1 MIAFL
6 ALTWGGTLAGRAI
19 LRLSRADDDDVVAWL
34 IAPAIG
40 LAAAALLLG
49 VTVAVGLPV
58 RVVAAPFWFAVAA
71 ASIYA
76 VAATRRSLT
85 QSPAIGLAIAWL
97 IALAMLAPD
106 VAQGLL
112 NYIGNPVG
120 DGWSYIAYGNYL
132 WELPNGTTGSLPP
145 LQQYASHLAH
155 TRYVA
160 SSLLAVVSPL
170 AAGGGDTQSA
180 AGPVIAATVFVFAAS
195 ASAIAWLTGLTGWR
209 AVVASVLAAGSPWV
223 LGAIQVHNYDNLIA
237 LSFAP
242 AIVVVAGSREWSIRT
257 GVMIGWLLAA
267 AVYAYV
273 ELSTFSV
280 IVLGVTGLRRLAAGR
295 AGNWRG
301 AAAAAALV
309 CVVCLLPNAR
319 DLVSFAGAQVNSARG
334 ALGARPGVGYFPAL
348 TQLSEWPAAFWGLS
362 SDNDLAAGRAAAAA
376 ASASAWTCTAAALAG
391 LVVLVRRRAWDLTAI
406 AVVSLAAA
414 GYFAAGQDYA
424 YGAYKFVLIGWWVI
438 ALALVAAIDALWRT
452 SPAGRAA
459 AVFVL
464 IAAVYGNSVLP
475 LVRV

>member
-273 ELSTFSV
+273 ELSTFSPADSGDV
-280 IVLGVTGLRRLAAGR
+280 DSMVLMRTMVRPRRASSEPTRLARSASDGSAPSSRRSSSRAVSSSRLWRRTPRGQASRRSASIIAPRTRRSAKVSNLMPRPSSKRAAASMRPSTPSCTRSPSSIEWGIDEATRRASDSTKGRLAAMR
-295 AGNWRG
+295 SR
-301 AAAAAALV
+301 
-309 CVVCLLPNAR
+309 
-319 DLVSFAGAQVNSARG
+319 
-334 ALGARPGVGYFPAL
+334 
-348 TQLSEWPAAFWGLS
+348 
-362 SDNDLAAGRAAAAA
+362 
-376 ASASAWTCTAAALAG
+376 
-391 LVVLVRRRAWDLTAI
+391 
-406 AVVSLAAA
+406 
-414 GYFAAGQDYA
+414 
-424 YGAYKFVLIGWWVI
+424 
-438 ALALVAAIDALWRT
+438 
-452 SPAGRAA
+452 
-459 AVFVL
+459 
-464 IAAVYGNSVLP
+464 
-475 LVRV
+475 